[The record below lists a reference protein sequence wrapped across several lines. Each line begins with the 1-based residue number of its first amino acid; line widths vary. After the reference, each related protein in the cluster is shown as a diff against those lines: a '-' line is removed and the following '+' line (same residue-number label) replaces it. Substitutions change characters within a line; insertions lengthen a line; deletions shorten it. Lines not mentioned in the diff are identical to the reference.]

1 MKTKLLFW
9 SAVLFLALGL
19 TTGDGTLFFFF
30 SIHFFMLFI
39 GVFVHTQAYK
49 FQSSRDAE
57 PLAGVPATKK

>member
-9 SAVLFLALGL
+9 SAVLFLVLGL

-30 SIHFFMLFI
+30 SIHFFMLYI

-49 FQSSRDAE
+49 FQSSRDEE
-57 PLAGVPATKK
+57 PLPEVTSTEK

>member
-1 MKTKLLFW
+1 MKIKLLFW
-9 SAVLFLALGL
+9 SAVLFLVLGL
-19 TTGDGTLFFFF
+19 NTGDGTLFFFF

-57 PLAGVPATKK
+57 PLPVAPSTKK

>member
-1 MKTKLLFW
+1 MKIKLLFW
-9 SAVLFLALGL
+9 SAVLFLVLGL

-57 PLAGVPATKK
+57 PLPGVSSPKK